1 MQDELSQ
8 VVVGFDFSHSGH
20 AALSRAL
27 KLAARAPWHV
37 LHIVAVIDPHWAF
50 PAVPAKHVDD
60 TYPARV
66 REAVVALV
74 HREAQGPISFTVH
87 ARTGKP
93 VKQILAVARDVNAEL
108 IIVGSRGV
116 TGVERAIVGS
126 TSERIAREAHCT
138 VEIARENT
146 YGNWPVAHAS

>member
-1 MQDELSQ
+1 MQDEFSQ
-8 VVVGFDFSHSGH
+8 VVVGFDFSHSAH
-20 AALSRAL
+20 AALARAI

-37 LHIVAVIDPHWAF
+37 LHIVSVIDPHWAF

-60 TYPARV
+60 SYPGRV
-66 REAVVALV
+66 REAVLALV
-74 HREAQGPISFTVH
+74 HQEAHTPISFTVH
-87 ARTGKP
+87 ARVGKP
-93 VKQILAVARDVNAEL
+93 VKEILAIARDVGADL

-126 TSERIAREAHCT
+126 TSERIARDAHCT